1 MVRKKLIL
9 LTGVNMKYLHI
20 LLFVL
25 ISGTSVAQTFG
36 TCPLD
41 SGNVWV
47 YDNFAA
53 YKFWSLLDT
62 TVIFNDTLK
71 YQILQGNYLGQ
82 LSEVNVRLRDDNYFV
97 QRMPDSYNTPNHE
110 RIYYKIGAK
119 IGDSWI
125 QPDPG
130 GITDS
135 LLTEVVDTFRTSVFN
150 KVVTLRSLHIHYSLI
165 DYYETWSDDFGL
177 MSVEDYMGTVYYL
190 YGCIIDGTAYG
201 DTTVLG
207 VDEIP
212 ESPDKFILE
221 QNFPNPFNPATTIN
235 YQLPQAGFVT
245 LKVYDVLGREVAVLV
260 TEEKPAGRYT
270 VNFEAP
276 DLASGIYI
284 YQLRVN
290 DYVSSKKMLLLK

>member
-1 MVRKKLIL
+1 
-9 LTGVNMKYLHI
+9 MKYLHI

-47 YDNFAA
+47 YDFIGA
-53 YKFWSLLDT
+53 YQYWNLLDT
-62 TVIFNDTLK
+62 TATYNDTLN
-71 YQILQGNYLGQ
+71 YQILHGNLLGQ
-82 LSEVNVRLRDDNYFV
+82 ISEVKVRLRDNTYYV
-97 QRMPDSYNTPNHE
+97 QRMPDTYNTPNHE

-119 IGDSWI
+119 IGDRWI

-130 GITDS
+130 GVTDS
-135 LLTEVVDTFRTSVFN
+135 LVTEVVDTFRTTVFN
-150 KVVTLRSLHIHYSLI
+150 KWVTLRSLHIHYSLI

-177 MSVEDYMGTVYYL
+177 MSVDDYMGTVYYL
-190 YGCIIDGTAYG
+190 YCCIIDGAAYG

-212 ESPDKFILE
+212 ESPGEFVLE
-221 QNFPNPFNPATTIN
+221 QNFPNPFNPTTTIN

-245 LKVYDVLGREVAVLV
+245 LKVYDVLGREVASLV
-260 TEEKPAGRYT
+260 TEEKSAGGYT

>member
-1 MVRKKLIL
+1 
-9 LTGVNMKYLHI
+9 MKYLYV
-20 LLFVL
+20 LLFII
-25 ISGTSVAQTFG
+25 ISGTSSAQTFG

-62 TVIFNDTLK
+62 IVIFNDTLK
-71 YQILQGNYLGQ
+71 YQILHGNYLGQ
-82 LSEVNVRLRDDNYFV
+82 LSEVKVRLRDDNYYV

-135 LLTEVVDTFRTSVFN
+135 LLTEVVDTFRTAVFN

-165 DYYETWSDDFGL
+165 DYYQTWSDDFGL

-190 YGCIIDGTAYG
+190 YGCIINGTAYG
-201 DTTVLG
+201 DTTVLE
-207 VDEIP
+207 VESIP
-212 ESPDKFILE
+212 IQPEEFVLE
-221 QNFPNPFNPATTIN
+221 QNYPNPFNPSTTIT
-235 YQLPQAGFVT
+235 YQVPKLSFIS
-245 LKVYDVLGREVAVLV
+245 LKVYNILGNEVESLV
-260 TEEKPAGRYT
+260 NEEKYAGRYS
-270 VNFEAP
+270 VNFNASN
-276 DLASGIYI
+276 LASGVYI
-284 YQLRVN
+284 YRLRVN
-290 DYVSSKKMLLLK
+290 DYVSSNKMLLLK